1 MSFLD
6 NLESNL
12 KALESRDEG
21 AHSSKEDRKRRE
33 DEQARAQAA
42 APYAEQ
48 LQSGPFVKE
57 LLTHA
62 TAIGHTMRTKVHLAW
77 LGTTLRLEARDRK
90 LELRPTGEGVVAAFL
105 ENNVEVKRE
114 KIDLAGD
121 PAKLAQ
127 VWLSPA
133 A

>member
-1 MSFLD
+1 MGFLD

-12 KALESRDEG
+12 KALESRDES
-21 AHSSKEDRKRRE
+21 ANTSKEDRQRRE
-33 DEQARAQAA
+33 QEQELARAA

-57 LLTHA
+57 LLTQA
-62 TAIGHTMRTKVHLAW
+62 TMIGHTMRTKVHMAW

-105 ENNVEVKRE
+105 ENNVQVRTQNV
-114 KIDLAGD
+114 DLSGD
-121 PAKLAQ
+121 PKELAQ
-127 VWLSPA
+127 LWLEPA
-133 A
+133 